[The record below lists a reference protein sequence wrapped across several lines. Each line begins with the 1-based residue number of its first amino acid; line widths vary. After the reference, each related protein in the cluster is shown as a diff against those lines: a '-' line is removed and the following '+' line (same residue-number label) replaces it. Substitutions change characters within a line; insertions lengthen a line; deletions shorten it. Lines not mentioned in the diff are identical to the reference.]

1 MTTTAPVGD
10 ADLALLVGVHRTL
23 CEVRKANEGSINL
36 RAEDF
41 ITRAWE
47 EATRLVLGS
56 ISTVF
61 REHAAD
67 PLFDVPTAIA
77 SAFEFCAQS
86 YADSELTDEDLN
98 RFVYTRMDH
107 TLYARAWEIRQ
118 AARAEQ

>member
-1 MTTTAPVGD
+1 MTTTAPVDD

-23 CEVRKANEGSINL
+23 CEVRKANVGGINL
-36 RAEDF
+36 RAEAF
-41 ITRAWE
+41 ITREWQ
-47 EATRLVLGS
+47 EAAYLVLGS

-77 SAFEFCAQS
+77 STFEFCAQS

-98 RFVYTRMDH
+98 RFTYTRMD
-107 TLYARAWEIRQ
+107 TALYQRALEMRADART
-118 AARAEQ
+118 EQ